1 MAEEVE
7 NKETQDTEEI
17 QNDQDSKDHYLVMD
31 DDLELNTHQ
40 RINKELCGHVV
51 ELSEGYAKVELLT
64 TREMAVDRMGLIHG
78 GFTFGAADFAAMAAI
93 NDPHVVLV
101 SSECRFLS
109 PVKVGDTVVFEAKE
123 RYHEAKKRRIHVIG
137 KFKDIKVFEG
147 NFLAVV
153 LDKHVFKLK
162 LVKDTEK

>member
-7 NKETQDTEEI
+7 NEEI
-17 QNDQDSKDHYLVMD
+17 KDSQDNENHYLIMD
-31 DDLELNTHQ
+31 DDIELNTHQ
-40 RINKELCGHVV
+40 RINKELCGSVV

-64 TREMAVDRMGLIHG
+64 TREMVVDHMGLVHG

-93 NDPHVVLV
+93 NDPNVVLIN
-101 SSECRFLS
+101 SECRFLS
-109 PVKVGDTVVFEAKE
+109 PVKVGDTIVFEAKE
-123 RYHEAKKRRIHVIG
+123 RYHESKKRRIHVVG

-153 LDKHVFKLK
+153 LDRHIFKLK
-162 LVKDTEK
+162 LVEDREN